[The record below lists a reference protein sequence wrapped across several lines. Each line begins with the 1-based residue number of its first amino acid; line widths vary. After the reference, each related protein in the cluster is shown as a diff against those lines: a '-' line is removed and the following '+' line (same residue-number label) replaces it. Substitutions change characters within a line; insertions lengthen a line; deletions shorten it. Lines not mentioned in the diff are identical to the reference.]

1 MTTNA
6 AARIIDV
13 IRHRLGRTPP
23 TREQTA
29 IVEVASQMTQLNKIG
44 RPGIGRDKWRT
55 SMRMHTLAVAAAV
68 AIFVLPISAS
78 AQSIEIGQVFG

>member
-23 TREQTA
+23 AREQTA
-29 IVEVASQMTQLNKIG
+29 IVEVASQMTQTREIPREFG
-44 RPGIGRDKWRT
+44 
-55 SMRMHTLAVAAAV
+55 AVT
-68 AIFVLPISAS
+68 F
-78 AQSIEIGQVFG
+78 